1 MPKIQFFI
9 TMIQVPY
16 TPVANVLLSMVDGLL
31 SHSSGFTIN
40 HNNHIVYAITLSSRI
55 ALLTIKTFSIQQ

>member
-1 MPKIQFFI
+1 
-9 TMIQVPY
+9 MIQVPY

-40 HNNHIVYAITLSSRI
+40 HNNHFVYVITLSSRI